1 MGEYIMKCNFCEENG
16 FVQVGGEDAL
26 YLLLRDIM
34 DKCDL
39 DEISVV
45 ADDDTTAWLL
55 YFAINDECYFGNII
69 FQPYDYEDAYITTI
83 CREYDENDEEAF
95 EINVEKAKVDDNS
108 YLATDCATFI
118 QFDLPCKCEYIEDVM
133 ANIADFNPEFFLV
146 GDVDEDEEPEDNHI
160 GAYTYV
166 DHIEDDYGSGDIYI
180 ESTSKELIDIIK
192 EILTD

>member
-16 FVQVGGEDAL
+16 FVQVDGEDTL

-133 ANIADFNPEFFLV
+133 ANNADFNPEFFLV
-146 GDVDEDEEPEDNHI
+146 GDVEEDEESEDDHI
-160 GAYTYV
+160 GAYTYA

>member
-1 MGEYIMKCNFCEENG
+1 
-16 FVQVGGEDAL
+16 
-26 YLLLRDIM
+26 M

>member
-16 FVQVGGEDAL
+16 FVQVDGEDTL